1 MPMTDYE
8 QALVFAAKNG
18 NEKSFEELYKIY
30 YQKVYSLAKMT
41 LKNEADAEDVL
52 QLTFVSAWKNISS
65 LEDNA
70 AFNSWIQRI
79 TLNQCYALLRKN
91 RPVVSIDDESDDH
104 GINELESDLM
114 LPEVYAQKEDLRIR
128 LGAIIQSLSEVQRQT
143 IQLFYFDELSAEE
156 IASAMDCSVGT
167 VKSRLFLARKA
178 IRTEIEEKE
187 RKSGQKFYGFAGI
200 PLLAFSQIFKQQAEA
215 AFLGSSEAAS
225 AFSEVCKNLN
235 FHLNIS
241 GVSAQSSATSRVN
254 AAAESARKNTVSA
267 VKTVAKS
274 TKKPTSAIASGALKK
289 ASTGLVTRI
298 AAGVLS
304 AAMIVSG
311 GAGVIT
317 EARALSPTFDIP
329 AEEERL
335 GSKEMGFDDVN
346 AGNDYS
352 AAYRAFL
359 DILKKER
366 DGIVTYDWQNH
377 DYGFLEQEIDTDMA
391 DEPTP
396 IAFADVCGDKSPEM
410 LYIKTSGDAWD
421 NHYYSTTI
429 NIVSFKDGCAKILYS
444 EPWDYMVGG
453 GFHYALFQLNDE
465 KALYARASEGDEWHS
480 DTYFRFS
487 ENSDGTLFKEEVLKY
502 DAHPDEV
509 VNNTMLYKYTW
520 TQGGVEINEE
530 EYTGLEN
537 QMIGEINAFLIRSRF
552 YTPVL
557 YDKILS
563 LGTMEMTYD
572 EAIAYL
578 KSLLGIE
585 DDLNVTDEEVFSMI
599 EGIQFSF
606 ASGVGAWGTVLKI
619 GKDGSF
625 IGSYHDTDMGDTGEN
640 YPNGTVYLSN
650 FHGKFRNAKKI
661 DDYTYSFEL
670 DELVYDEPFENSY
683 ENGVRTIIESA
694 YGLESGKE
702 FMLYLPN
709 SIVKN
714 LPEEFVNWVSMPKAW
729 SSYDTPTL
737 LPFYGIY
744 NVEKEYGFFS
754 SEAPYPKKYE
764 SWSEAYEDF
773 IFSGDYECGHNYDA
787 LEYRTVT
794 LYDIDGSGVPELL
807 IGNGVNGRDQ
817 RATYV
822 FTFADGRV
830 RFCGN
835 AGSDLK
841 IGPSEYPGLFRSL
854 WLSGYYM
861 PSEYAADFSEDT
873 SIRYYTL
880 DGNEIKTV
888 DIVHHLVDF
897 AGNKTDDVVT
907 DDKGLY
913 EVSLAY
919 DSMKSIDFV
928 SMKQL
933 LERGWNKKYVKLVT
947 RFASE
952 DDAGDSFYGNYTYAD
967 VICCDLFGN
976 SFWTYT
982 TARYPST
989 ELSPVKYIGATEG
1002 CHFLFEGG
1010 YVTCLNEEDGI
1021 VLWSTQCA
1029 EGGGSPA
1036 VCIDEVG
1043 TIYEIGYYGHTLSVI
1058 DRNGNFC
1065 GSYTF
1070 PNDCY
1075 WATEIL
1081 VDNNSISV
1089 TFNGD
1094 NRPKTI
1100 TISKSDLISNV
1111 DPNQARTVSIKFDDS
1126 KTIDL
1131 NWGWELF
1138 DKDASEYSHDL
1149 AMAGCIL
1156 SQAAE
1161 MGENEAEA
1169 RLNALGFENASS
1181 IYYKGNEDN
1190 MNMPGTTFASAKIT
1204 LNGEDKILVAIV
1216 SRGSA
1221 DTGDWLTNFYSVFN
1235 GFYGAADNVRN
1246 NFKSYYETLSEFY
1259 GFNVNA
1265 NNTVLYITGH
1275 SLAGA
1280 VAGQLAQ
1287 MTQGM
1292 FAQRNNIFTYTFAS
1306 PNYETFKYDRES
1318 FTNVHNIINT
1328 QDAVPNLPWGY
1339 KRYGHDWYYDGKG
1352 SSIVD
1357 QHLLST
1363 YLNSLLSGVPKNIGS
1378 GAISTYS
1385 LSSIHCPV
1393 DIQVLDADGKLIAWT
1408 EESSVHYTSEPTIVV
1423 LTQDEA
1429 KYIYAPESVDYSIVF
1444 VGTGSGKM
1452 NYTQQTID
1460 VYSQDVISEKS
1471 FENIEIVESKTMCCE
1486 VSNKATAEET
1496 KLYVVDSSGKAEK
1509 LIAEDGAEKSPF
1521 ISASKHSIGYVLI
1534 AFAGIALL
1542 ICDIILFRK
1551 KKQKRS
1557 ASVKL

>member
-1 MPMTDYE
+1 MTDYE

-41 LKNEADAEDVL
+41 LKNEADAEDAL

-79 TLNQCYALLRKN
+79 TLNQCYALLRTS
-91 RPVVSIDDESDDH
+91 RPVVSIDDDESDEH
-104 GINELESDLM
+104 GITELESDLM
-114 LPEVYAQKEDLRIR
+114 LPEVYAQKEDLRTR
-128 LGAIIQSLSEVQRQT
+128 LGKIINSLSEVQRQT
-143 IQLFYFDELSAEE
+143 IQLYYFDELSVDE
-156 IASAMDCSVGT
+156 IADTMECSTGT

-178 IRTEIEEKE
+178 IRTEIEETE
-187 RKSGQKFYGFAGI
+187 RKTGQKFYGVVGI
-200 PLLAFSQIFKQQAEA
+200 PLLAFSQLFKQQAEA
-215 AFLGSSEAAS
+215 AYLSTADASSV
-225 AFSEVCKNLN
+225 FSEVCRNLN
-235 FHLNIS
+235 FHLNTS
-241 GVSAQSSATSRVN
+241 SAAFQSSVAS
-254 AAAESARKNTVSA
+254 E
-267 VKTVAKS
+267 VKTVAEDAGEKVVSAARTAAEAAKKTAS
-274 TKKPTSAIASGALKK
+274 TVASGAAKK
-289 ASTGLVTRI
+289 ATTGLITRI
-298 AAGVLS
+298 VAGVLS
-304 AAMIVSG
+304 AAMIVGG
-311 GAGVIT
+311 GAGMVT
-317 EARALSPTFDIP
+317 EVQAQTPTFELP
-329 AEEERL
+329 AETERIDYYNRDP
-335 GSKEMGFDDVN
+335 GDAETN
-346 AGNDYS
+346 ADYS

-366 DGIVTYDWQNH
+366 NRIVTYDWQNQ
-377 DYGFLEQEIDTDMA
+377 DYGFSEQEIDNDIP
-391 DEPTP
+391 DEPAP
-396 IAFADVCGDKSPEM
+396 IAFADICGDNTPEM
-410 LYIKTSGDAWD
+410 IFIETSGDALD
-421 NHYYSTTI
+421 GRYYCTTI
-429 NIVSFKDGCAKILYS
+429 NIVSFRDGGVKTLYS

-453 GFHYALFQLNDE
+453 GFHYALFQLNGD

-487 ENSDGTLFKEEVLKY
+487 ENGDGTLFKEEVLKY

-509 VNNTMLYKYTW
+509 INNTMLYKYTW

-537 QMIGEINAFLIRSRF
+537 QMIGKINAFLIRSRF

-557 YDKILS
+557 YEKIRD

-578 KSLLGIE
+578 NSLLGIK

-606 ASGVGAWGTVLKI
+606 ASGVGAWGTEIKI
-619 GKDGSF
+619 ASDGSF
-625 IGSYHDTDMGDTGEN
+625 VGDYHDTDMGDTGEN
-640 YPNGTVYLSN
+640 YPNGTVYLSK
-650 FHGKFRNAKKI
+650 FHGKFRNAKKLN
-661 DDYTYSFEL
+661 DYTFSFEL
-670 DELVYDEPFENSY
+670 DELVYDEPFEDSY
-683 ENGVRTIIESA
+683 ENGVRYIIESA
-694 YGLESGKE
+694 YGLESGKKY
-702 FMLYLPN
+702 MLYLPK

-714 LPEEFVNWVSMPKAW
+714 LPEEFVNWVSMPMAW
-729 SSYDTPTL
+729 SSYNKPIL

-754 SEAPYPKKYE
+754 SEAPYPKKYD
-764 SWSEAYEDF
+764 SWNDAYEDF

-787 LEYRTVT
+787 VEYQTVA
-794 LYDIDGSGVPELL
+794 LYDMDGNEVPELL

-822 FTFADGRV
+822 FTFADGRI

-880 DGNEIKTV
+880 DGNEIKPV
-888 DIVHHLVDF
+888 DVVHHLVDF
-897 AGNKTDDVVT
+897 AGNKTDDIVT

-928 SMKQL
+928 PMKQL
-933 LERGWNKKYVKLVT
+933 LDRGWNKKYVKLTT

-952 DDAGDSFYGNYTYAD
+952 DDVGDSFYGNYTYAD
-967 VICCDLFGN
+967 VICCDLFGS

-989 ELSPVKYIGATEG
+989 ELSPVKYIGANEN

-1010 YVTCLNEEDGI
+1010 YVTCLDEEDGV

-1029 EGGGSPA
+1029 EDGGSPA

-1058 DRNGNFC
+1058 DKNGYLY

-1070 PNDCY
+1070 PNDRY
-1075 WATEIL
+1075 WPTEIS
-1081 VDNNSISV
+1081 VDDDSISV
-1089 TFNGD
+1089 RFSDGNWPDTL
-1094 NRPKTI
+1094 
-1100 TISKSDLISNV
+1100 TISMSDITCSG
-1111 DPNQARTVSIKFDDS
+1111 DPNRARTRAVKFDNS
-1126 KTIDL
+1126 TTVDL

-1138 DKDASEYSHDL
+1138 NKDASEYSHDL

-1161 MGENEAEA
+1161 MGESEAEK

-1181 IYYKGNEDN
+1181 VYYRGNEDN
-1190 MNMPGTTFASAKIT
+1190 MNMPATTFASAKIS
-1204 LNGEDKILVAIV
+1204 LNGEQKVLVAIV

-1221 DTGDWLTNFYSVFN
+1221 DIGDWLTNFYSVFN

-1246 NFKSYYETLSEFY
+1246 NFKSYYAGLSEFY
-1259 GFNVNA
+1259 GFDVNA
-1265 NNTVLYITGH
+1265 DNTILYITGH

-1287 MTQGM
+1287 MTEGM
-1292 FAQRNNIFTYTFAS
+1292 FAKRNNIFTYTFAS

-1352 SSIVD
+1352 NNIVD
-1357 QHLLST
+1357 QHLLGT

-1378 GAISTYS
+1378 GAVSTYS

-1393 DIQVLDADGKLIAWT
+1393 DIQVLDADGNLIAWT
-1408 EESSVHYTSEPTIVV
+1408 EESSVHYTSEPTLVV

-1429 KYIYAPESVDYSIVF
+1429 KYIYAPESVEYSIVF

-1460 VYSQDVISEKS
+1460 TYSQDVVSEKS
-1471 FENIEIVESKTMCCE
+1471 FENIEIAESKIMCCDIPGK
-1486 VSNKATAEET
+1486 VTAEET
-1496 KLYVVDSSGKAEK
+1496 KLYVVNSSGKAEK

-1521 ISASKHSIGYVLI
+1521 ISAIKHSIGYVLI
-1534 AFAGIALL
+1534 TFAGIALL
-1542 ICDIILFRK
+1542 VCDIVLFRK

-1557 ASVKL
+1557 VSVKL